1 LDYLKIAGIAII
13 AGLFGGIIATTISMY
28 IGIPKITPSENELI
42 REFYLTENAVYVSPH
57 SLRLRM
63 DAGHTNYIL
72 VDVRSEEEYRS
83 GHIIGAINIPVYR
96 SPDSSIN
103 LDTDVNEAAAIVEKF
118 KALPKDKEIIIYCYS
133 AACMSGRKVGKLLAE
148 NGIYVKLLNIG
159 WNEWRYYWNMW
170 NHEGET
176 AKVEDYIASGPEPG
190 TVMKRNSSSCS
201 LGQFGC

>member
-1 LDYLKIAGIAII
+1 
-13 AGLFGGIIATTISMY
+13 
-28 IGIPKITPSENELI
+28 
-42 REFYLTENAVYVSPH
+42 
-57 SLRLRM
+57 M

-96 SPDSSIN
+96 SPNSSIN
-103 LDTDVNEAAAIVEKF
+103 LDTDVDEAAAIVENF
-118 KALPKDKEIIIYCYS
+118 RALPKDKEIIIYCYS

-148 NGIYVKLLNIG
+148 NGIYVKILNIG

-190 TVMKRNSSSCS
+190 TVVKKNNSPSCS
-201 LGQFGC
+201 SGGFGC